1 MLKAL
6 KRDPVLLIP
15 LTIGGIFLAGGIMV
29 FAAVLNEA
37 LGHRVVLET
46 FPGTKSVCVATQY
59 NYSVKHTVCTK
70 YQSVPATC
78 KKVERHGPIFDTFVN
93 TECN

>member
-78 KKVERHGPIFDTFVN
+78 KKVERHGPIFDPFVS
-93 TECN
+93 TTCE

>member
-15 LTIGGIFLAGGIMV
+15 LTIGGIFLAGAVMV
-29 FAAVLNEA
+29 FAALLNEA
-37 LGHRVVLET
+37 LGHRVILET
-46 FPGTKSVCVATQY
+46 FPGTKSVCAATQY
-59 NYSVKHTVCTK
+59 NYSLKHTVCTK